1 MKQLVSNKFLD
12 VPALRVYKSCVLVR
26 SQYVCV
32 TEISKEVKQT
42 GRLDRFRKIRENR
55 QHIRKVF
62 SYLVASGLRDT
73 VFKVRGRLMD
83 KLIKGDVGYVS
94 LSGIIEEVGSD
105 VEGFSSG
112 DKIAAINLDGPIYSD
127 YYVIPALLC
136 RKLPEEAKCENASG
150 LLHTTIAGYIANQ
163 LKKENI
169 SDLAVIGDNLLA
181 LILEKLSNVLGIHVN
196 RYPRW
201 DDFTDEDQSKEKRS
215 VLVCDNESLNR
226 SLKHSSN
233 YQLWSVV
240 DKTTELT
247 DKLAEISD
255 VRILKI
261 PDPESSNLDPH
272 SDIPLELP
280 EWLSPEAIDEGMSIL
295 TCEAIDLSKLV
306 DSQIS
311 VSDDHGDN
319 IDITSS
325 IQIVNPGMSD
335 RTHTVVLNT
344 HRKEKGSDELGISFI
359 GTGRFPREVYLP
371 VISKQKK
378 SHLRYIV
385 DRNPF
390 TARHVAD
397 HFHAD
402 YCSTDVEPIWR
413 DERTD
418 LVFIA
423 TYHDSHAA
431 LSAEALKAG
440 KAVFVEKPLALDFD
454 QLKQVVDV
462 YKKVGGFITVGY
474 NRRYAPAT
482 RLALECLNEEE
493 GPTTVLCSIR
503 AYEIP
508 PTNYYYWPKEGTR
521 IAGNA
526 CHWIDLAYLL
536 VGQMKP
542 VSVASMSSAE
552 GRKDENYSIT
562 INFEDGSIAIIVFST
577 RGENLLGGHE
587 WIDIKRGETSIFIDD
602 FRRMKARRDG
612 RTIKQWRGFRQKGH
626 RQETIEVIDAVRNG
640 KSIPIPF
647 EDLVVGTSIIFYVR
661 ESLFSGKQITI
672 TKNSFPL

>member
-1 MKQLVSNKFLD
+1 MRQLASNKFLD
-12 VPALRVYKSCVLVR
+12 VPVPEIHRSCVLIK
-26 SQYVCV
+26 SQYVCM
-32 TEISKEVKQT
+32 SKLSGQHSQSRKFTSFTKLLKKQ
-42 GRLDRFRKIRENR
+42 
-55 QHIRKVF
+55 QHVRKVL
-62 SYLVASGLRDT
+62 SYLVASGLSDT
-73 VFKVRGRLMD
+73 ISKVRGRLMD
-83 KLIKGDVGYVS
+83 VRIKQNVEHVS
-94 LSGIIEEVGSD
+94 ISGTIEAVGSD
-105 VEGFSSG
+105 VDKFVPG
-112 DKIAAINLDGPIYSD
+112 DEVAAISLNGPIYSD
-127 YYVIPALLC
+127 FYAIPASLC
-136 RKLPEEAKCENASG
+136 RKLPEEVKSENGSG
-150 LLHTTIAGYIANQ
+150 LFYAAIAGYIIKQ
-163 LKKENI
+163 LRKENI
-169 SDLAVIGDNLLA
+169 LELAVISSDLVA
-181 LILEKLSNVLGIHVN
+181 LILSQLPESFGVRVKTYSTV
-196 RYPRW
+196 
-201 DDFTDEDQSKEKRS
+201 DDLDNKRGSEGGKAALIPCDE
-215 VLVCDNESLNR
+215 NLNHACEY
-226 SLKHSSN
+226 LKDC
-233 YQLWSVV
+233 QLWVIV
-240 DKTTELT
+240 DRAGDLPDELVE
-247 DKLAEISD
+247 ASNI
-255 VRILKI
+255 RAIRF
-261 PDPESSNLDPH
+261 PDPELNNLDPY
-272 SDIPLELP
+272 SDIPLGLP
-280 EWLSPEAIDEGMSIL
+280 EWLSQEALADGLSIL
-295 TCEAIDLSKLV
+295 ASGDIELSELV

-311 VSDDHGDN
+311 VPTDN
-319 IDITSS
+319 SSIINNMHS
-325 IQIVNPGMSD
+325 IQIVNSGESD
-335 RTHTVVLNT
+335 RDYTIELGTSGKSRN
-344 HRKEKGSDELGISFI
+344 SDDLGISFV
-359 GTGRFPREVYLP
+359 GTGRFPREVHLP

-385 DRNPF
+385 DRHPF
-390 TARHVAD
+390 TARYVAD

-402 YCSTDVEPIWR
+402 YCSTDVEPVLR
-413 DERTD
+413 DEKTD

-536 VGQMKP
+536 VGQVKP
-542 VSVASMSSAE
+542 VSVSSMSSAE

-577 RGENLLGGHE
+577 RGENLLGGYE

-612 RTIKQWRGFRQKGH
+612 RTIKQWKGFRQKGH

-640 KSIPIPF
+640 KSLPIPF
-647 EDLVVGTSIIFYVR
+647 EDLVVGTALIFHAR
-661 ESLFSGKQITI
+661 ESLFSGRRISITDG
-672 TKNSFPL
+672 SFPL